1 MEFFP
6 QQWHVVLLG
15 ALLAALTL
23 EFVVRFMLPARR
35 CGRTLR
41 LASGRLQTI
50 KAESASDLTDLGRV
64 AMEAMGSTA
73 LAHCWT
79 EFAETLHG
87 QTSLDAQGQSAIVRY
102 RATALA
108 ETFFTEQVLV
118 GTPLR
123 TEFYKH
129 LPGILTG
136 IGIIGTF
143 SGLISGLSDFQVS
156 ANADEMR
163 ASLAALIQ
171 NVGHAFVVSASA
183 ILLAILVTWIEKS
196 VLARRYREVE
206 TLCVLIDSLFDAGAG
221 EEYLARLVQMSEE
234 QAAQGAQAP
243 HARVAL
249 LAELKD
255 FLAETT
261 RQQIAASAAQ
271 SERLADTLAERFAAA
286 LRTSLQDSLHTALQA
301 PLARIADAVDSV
313 SVQQGE
319 AVQHLVGEA
328 LSGFTSQLPQLFAGQ
343 TSVEALT
350 QRIDTL
356 VTTMQSR
363 EEALHTRMGDLVVQ
377 LHRSVEQTQAE
388 SGERLRALLGEL
400 TQFAG
405 QVSASV
411 AHRDLQAQ
419 QSSIAHVEHVERL
432 SIRLDRFLLATEA
445 MTTSFQQQAGE
456 QLHSSLGG
464 IGASVTTLLNR
475 LQEQG
480 AQTASQHAA
489 HQASMG
495 EQSEALFGR
504 LAGEVVR
511 LTSVMGSLAR
521 TVAESSGTTQ
531 ATVERLN
538 NATGDS
544 IGRLYESADNLDGA
558 ALGLAG
564 SLDNMRAVI
573 GGLADSS
580 ERIDVVSSHLI
591 EAAQMVG
598 LVMEE
603 YRNNRDSFAEIVDSL
618 QGVIANA
625 RKEASLTSEIV
636 ASLDAATSKLNAAQ
650 RSAGS
655 YLAGVSA
662 VLEDAHAAFADNLGR
677 TLRVA
682 NADFHVELSEAVNRL
697 KGAIQELGDTL
708 DSVTLKE

>member
-1 MEFFP
+1 MAFFS
-6 QQWHVVLLG
+6 QDWHIVLLG
-15 ALLAALTL
+15 AVLAALTL
-23 EFVVRFMLPARR
+23 EFVLRFILPAQRCRR
-35 CGRTLR
+35 SLTQ
-41 LASGRLQTI
+41 AFSRLQAI
-50 KAESASDLTDLGRV
+50 KAESAGDLIDIGRV
-64 AMEAMGSTA
+64 GREAMGSVA

-87 QTSLDAQGQSAIVRY
+87 QTSLDAQGQPEIVRY

-108 ETFFTEQVLV
+108 EAFFTEQALV

-206 TLCVLIDSLFDAGAG
+206 ALCVLIDSLFDAGAG
-221 EEYLARLVQMSEE
+221 EEYLARLVQMSEM

-243 HARVAL
+243 QVREAL
-249 LAELKD
+249 LADLKD
-255 FLAETT
+255 FLAEST

-271 SERLADTLAERFAAA
+271 SERLAESFAAS
-286 LRTSLQDSLHTALQA
+286 LRTSLQDSLQSALHE
-301 PLARIADAVDSV
+301 PLARIANAVDHV

-319 AVQHLVGEA
+319 AVQRIVGEA

-363 EEALHTRMGDLVVQ
+363 EDALHKRMGDFVTQ
-377 LHRSVEQTQAE
+377 LRSAVEQTQTE
-388 SGERLRALLGEL
+388 SGERLRTLLGEL
-400 TQFAG
+400 AG

-411 AHRDLQAQ
+411 TRLDTQAQ
-419 QSSIAHVEHVERL
+419 QASLAHVEQVERL
-432 SIRLDRFLLATEA
+432 AVRLDQFLGATEA
-445 MTTSFQQQAGE
+445 MTSNFQRQAEE
-456 QLHSSLGG
+456 QLHNGLRG
-464 IGASVTTLLNR
+464 IGGTVTTLLNR

-480 AQTASQHAA
+480 AQAA
-489 HQASMG
+489 KLHETHQTSLG
-495 EQSEALFGR
+495 EQSEALLGR
-504 LAGEVVR
+504 IAGEVER
-511 LTSVMGSLAR
+511 LTGLMGSLVSS
-521 TVAESSGTTQ
+521 VAETNGTTQ

-538 NATGDS
+538 WATGDS
-544 IGRLYESADNLDGA
+544 IARLYESADMLDGA
-558 ALGLAG
+558 ALGLGG
-564 SLDNMRAVI
+564 SLNNMRAVI

-580 ERIDVVSSHLI
+580 ERIAAASSHMI

-598 LVMEE
+598 LVMED
-603 YRNNRDSFAEIVDSL
+603 YRNNRDRFAEIVDSM

-636 ASLDAATSKLNAAQ
+636 ASLDAATSKLSVAQ
-650 RSAGS
+650 RSAES

-662 VLEDAHAAFADNLGR
+662 VLEDAHTAFADNLGR

-708 DSVTLKE
+708 DAVALKE